1 MKNHKTWLDFVKFIS
16 QMHTSFDKTE
26 NKEKKEEKRK
36 KLIENENV
44 LYFLKETKNIF

>member
-1 MKNHKTWLDFVKFIS
+1 MKNHKTRLDFVKFTS

-36 KLIENENV
+36 KLMNETNR
-44 LYFLKETKNIF
+44 K